1 MAGAFKRWFLIS
13 AFSLLF
19 GFSDLSAQCQLELF
33 SQTKSIGINVIL
45 NPGDPEM
52 DCSATVT
59 FTTTP
64 GSKPIEF
71 EGFPLARV
79 KNRHHRLS
87 GVIFYV
93 PFSAEGNAEKVKVV
107 LQDPTTPA
115 LDGVCTLVIGCC
127 HRRPYL
133 YLPKYISS
141 FKVGYLHHPSRFG
154 FTSDSGASF

>member
-1 MAGAFKRWFLIS
+1 MAGVFKRWFLIS
-13 AFSLLF
+13 TVSLHF
-19 GFSDLSAQCQLELF
+19 GISDLSAQCQLELF
-33 SQTKSIGINVIL
+33 PQTKSIGINVKL